1 MQVEFFK
8 HNIDEGDIANAAEA
22 LRGTFLTTGAWV
34 ERFEQELAEFMGRSF
49 AVGLTSGTAGLHLAL
64 SALGV
69 GPGDEVITTPMSFV
83 ATANAVI
90 LSGARP
96 VFVDVEPETG
106 NLDAGLVEAAI
117 TGRTKAILPVHLYGV
132 MCDMEPLGEIVRRRG
147 LLLVEDAAHA
157 LEARRDGIAP
167 GEVSN
172 AAVLS
177 FYATKSITSGEG
189 GAVVTDDAD
198 LAARLRILR
207 LHGMSK
213 GAAER
218 HGGPWEHY
226 DMPVL
231 GWKYNMSNIQAAIL
245 VGQLP
250 RVRAMRARREE
261 IAGRYREGL
270 TGIPGLTIPS
280 IPKGCLSAHHLFT
293 IRVAPRRRDAVLAD
307 LVARGVGVAVNY
319 RAIHLMKYYRETF
332 SFAEGMFPAAEAIG
346 ASTISLPLYPKL
358 ADDEVDYVIRAVRE
372 SIKG

>member
-1 MQVEFFK
+1 M
-8 HNIDEGDIANAAEA
+8 
-22 LRGTFLTTGAWV
+22 
-34 ERFEQELAEFMGRSF
+34 
-49 AVGLTSGTAGLHLAL
+49 GLTSGTAGLHLAL

-106 NLDAGLVEAAI
+106 NLDAGLVEAAV
-117 TGRTKAILPVHLYGV
+117 TDRTKAILPVHLYGV
-132 MCDMEPLGEIVRRRG
+132 MCDMKRLGEVARRRG
-147 LLLVEDAAHA
+147 LFLVEDAAHA

-226 DMPVL
+226 DMPVV

-250 RVRAMRARREE
+250 RVHAMRARREE

-270 TGIPGLTIPS
+270 AGISGLAAPS
-280 IPKGCLSAHHLFT
+280 IPQGCLSAHHLFT
-293 IRVAPRRRDAVLAD
+293 IHVAPCRRDAVLAD
-307 LVARGVGVAVNY
+307 LVAGGIGVAVNY

-358 ADDEVDYVIRAVRE
+358 TDEEVDYVIGAVRE